1 MSNSPLGGKSNSTR
15 NILIGASGCLLALVM
30 IAGIFLMILIGSAV
44 LSDQPLLENISVE
57 QVAEFEN
64 NALDLLAEEEIGQDE
79 GDPVQ
84 SELDNETAP
93 VVLEVD
99 QVFEG
104 GYANFEW
111 LSFLEITAGEG
122 TSPAQLEAE
131 RVRFDLILDTGKGT
145 FRGESSG
152 DLVGEELLHTASYQF
167 AVSGI
172 EGLIAPDPE
181 GSGYVLVGGV
191 LHGRSW
197 QNPFLSAG

>member
-1 MSNSPLGGKSNSTR
+1 
-15 NILIGASGCLLALVM
+15 M